1 MDKEIDNERLKK
13 LNPIPLRLS
22 KQTMPNGT
30 VYYRGNVKA
39 LKTVDIQVI

>member
-1 MDKEIDNERLKK
+1 MDKEIDNDQLKK

-39 LKTVDIQVI
+39 LTTVDIQVI

>member
-1 MDKEIDNERLKK
+1 MDKEIDKERLKK

-22 KQTMPNGT
+22 KQTIPNGT